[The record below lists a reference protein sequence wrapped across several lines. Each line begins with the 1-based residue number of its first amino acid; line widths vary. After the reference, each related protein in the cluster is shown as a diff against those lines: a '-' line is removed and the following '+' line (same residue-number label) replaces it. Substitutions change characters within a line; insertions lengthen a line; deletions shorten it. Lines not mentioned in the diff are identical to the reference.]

1 MNDEV
6 VTTIEQLMQKYGFK
20 RIEKFEDFKN
30 LFDVTNLDEDNSP
43 KIITTKKSLLIFD
56 NQNFNETYL
65 IDLINQYFD
74 ESMIN
79 IPSLNID
86 FFYIDAPLVRA
97 ELFTP
102 NIIEEEY
109 DTIDNLERNF
119 LVPTIMI
126 INPEEEQLTFFTESI
141 VPFDLD
147 SVKSC
152 LTWLLND

>member
-1 MNDEV
+1 MD
-6 VTTIEQLMQKYGFK
+6 Y
-20 RIEKFEDFKN
+20 
-30 LFDVTNLDEDNSP
+30 
-43 KIITTKKSLLIFD
+43 KKTLIIFD

-74 ESMIN
+74 ESMHN
-79 IPSLNID
+79 IKSLDID
-86 FFYIDAPLVRA
+86 LFYVDAPLIRA

-102 NIIEEEY
+102 NIKEEEY

-119 LVPTIMI
+119 LVPTIMV
-126 INPEEEQLTFFTESI
+126 INPNENQLTFFTESI

-152 LTWLLND
+152 LTWLFNE